1 LQLITLT
8 NSNIA
13 TFQEGLEI
21 GELWKTFRDA
31 IYVAQRLTVQY
42 IWIDSLCIVQD
53 SEDDWKRE
61 SSLTM
66 SVYTEAFCNIAATA
80 AVNARTGLFF
90 DRDVSIPRDGDLEVP
105 KQSIRPLYGTAL
117 TKPFGFIKSI
127 PRTIV
132 KVMTKKGRVNYK
144 ASRIS
149 DSYNAPSFEPGK
161 YSVEQTLFA

>member
-1 LQLITLT
+1 
-8 NSNIA
+8 
-13 TFQEGLEI
+13 
-21 GELWKTFRDA
+21 
-31 IYVAQRLTVQY
+31 
-42 IWIDSLCIVQD
+42 
-53 SEDDWKRE
+53 
-61 SSLTM
+61 M

-105 KQSIRPLYGTAL
+105 KQPIRPLYGTAL

-132 KVMTKKGRVNYK
+132 KVMAKKGRVNYK